1 MTTFAET
8 PEGKKY
14 LDKLQEGD
22 GKRVPDGMDGL
33 EAQAF
38 KMFTKS
44 RLRAGVLIAE
54 REKTLQGIV
63 EAEERAKALTRQG
76 DMATGEARASAEILL
91 AAEEARRNTVEKAP
105 DVLDRGANGD
115 PDNEDRVRTP
125 TPVGS
130 PMPPSGRKMTIPN
143 RDRMTNPKIG
153 AQV

>member
-1 MTTFAET
+1 MKTFAET

-14 LDKLQEGD
+14 LAKLQEGD

-44 RLRAGVLIAE
+44 RLRAGALIAE

-63 EAEERAKALTRQG
+63 EAEERVKALTRQG

-91 AAEEARRNTVEKAP
+91 AAEEARRSTEEKTP
-105 DVLDRGANGD
+105 SDGENGD
-115 PDNEDRVRTP
+115 PENEDNKVS
-125 TPVGS
+125 S
-130 PMPPSGRKMTIPN
+130 PKE
-143 RDRMTNPKIG
+143 IG
-153 AQV
+153 AALKDDLSRRRAQA

>member
-1 MTTFAET
+1 MKTFAET
-8 PEGKKY
+8 PEGRKY
-14 LDKLQEGD
+14 LAKLQEGD

-63 EAEERAKALTRQG
+63 EAEERVKALTRQG
-76 DMATGEARASAEILL
+76 DIATGEARASAEILL
-91 AAEEARRNTVEKAP
+91 AAEEARHDVNEKEP
-105 DVLDRGANGD
+105 DILGDGANGD
-115 PDNEDRVRTP
+115 PDNEDRAPSTSRGEAEPIPGNDGV
-125 TPVGS
+125 VA
-130 PMPPSGRKMTIPN
+130 MPLPLV
-143 RDRMTNPKIG
+143 KIG